1 MDDARE
7 GGRIVVTE
15 MTVGELASKLDGLS
29 VVVSRRIVSVASDRW
44 TVNQAYASFRELLE
58 ILPEMA
64 DEVRSKG

>member
-1 MDDARE
+1 M
-7 GGRIVVTE
+7 VTE